1 MPETYFEQVG
11 TAVTKDWESCGTLQ
25 NHLFGTFHITLL
37 GIRVV
42 SKKTEKNRLV

>member
-11 TAVTKDWESCGTLQ
+11 TADRKDWERCGTLQ
-25 NHLFGTFHITLL
+25 NHLFGTLHISRL

-42 SKKTEKNRLV
+42 SKKTEKK